1 MIKRDN
7 LCAALLDKVVNI
19 PVIQITFL
27 VIVFLLVFQSYLSCF
42 LKALKNI
49 RAFIVLALMFHM
61 FSLSA
66 QTPRKDS
73 GADGLNGLTALNPS
87 EPIPEAVWKM
97 RLELNYFDGKKK
109 IVKLA
114 DYKNKLIILDFW
126 STGCVSCIEGIPK
139 MELYQQRF
147 KDDIIVLL
155 VNSKRNKD
163 TAKRIK
169 TRFEKYKIDFN
180 YTPILPTILDDTV
193 FTSLIEHNTLPRIAI
208 INKAGA
214 FIGTSSSA
222 NLSEQH
228 ISAMLKTDK
237 LPFESERNILNK
249 VIDHVDMPLLI
260 DTVGLTYTSTIARY
274 KVNYN
279 SIYPNVHYKNG
290 QTLLQTGNT
299 TVRAMY
305 QHAFPEVFKDKV
317 YGTYVFHSSVPYE
330 FKKLLNDPHTYFW
343 YQYFNR
349 DSVDNYSINQAFRR
363 ALVDNFGVDVKL
375 KFGFQDV
382 YILKIDP
389 SNKSILSK
397 GGMRMQSIE
406 EGSSALIMQNADL
419 IGIANFL
426 RTTLDKPVLVEGKD
440 LPKVDL
446 LLPSNFY
453 DLDTDSKIALLAE
466 KGLILSKSRNLLEY
480 PFFYKPI
487 E

>member
-73 GADGLNGLTALNPS
+73 GANGLNGLTALNPGD
-87 EPIPEAVWKM
+87 PIPEAVWKM
-97 RLELNYFDGKKK
+97 PLELNYFDGKKK

-126 STGCVSCIEGIPK
+126 STGCASCIEGIPK

-180 YTPILPTILDDTV
+180 YTPILPTILDDTI
-193 FTSLIEHNTLPRIAI
+193 FTTLIEHNTLPRIAV
-208 INKAGA
+208 INKSGV
-214 FIGTSSSA
+214 FIGTSSSGS
-222 NLSEQH
+222 LSEQH
-228 ISAMLKTDK
+228 IKAMLKTDK

-249 VIDHVDMPLLI
+249 VIDHVEMPLLI

-317 YGTYVFHSSVPYE
+317 YGTYVFHSSVTYE
-330 FKKLLNDPHTYFW
+330 FKKLLNDPHT
-343 YQYFNR
+343 
-349 DSVDNYSINQAFRR
+349 
-363 ALVDNFGVDVKL
+363 
-375 KFGFQDV
+375 
-382 YILKIDP
+382 
-389 SNKSILSK
+389 
-397 GGMRMQSIE
+397 
-406 EGSSALIMQNADL
+406 
-419 IGIANFL
+419 
-426 RTTLDKPVLVEGKD
+426 
-440 LPKVDL
+440 
-446 LLPSNFY
+446 
-453 DLDTDSKIALLAE
+453 
-466 KGLILSKSRNLLEY
+466 
-480 PFFYKPI
+480 
-487 E
+487 

>member
-1 MIKRDN
+1 MIKRSN
-7 LCAALLDKVVNI
+7 LSTALSDKVVNI
-19 PVIQITFL
+19 PVIQITLL
-27 VIVFLLVFQSYLSCF
+27 VIVLLLVS
-42 LKALKNI
+42 
-49 RAFIVLALMFHM
+49 M

-73 GADGLNGLTALNPS
+73 GANGLTALKPG
-87 EPIPEAVWKM
+87 EPIPDAVWEM
-97 RLELNYFDGKKK
+97 PLELNYFDGKKK
-109 IVKLA
+109 TVKLA
-114 DYKNKLIILDFW
+114 DYRNKLIILDFW
-126 STGCVSCIEGIPK
+126 STGCASCIEGIPK

-147 KDDIIVLL
+147 KDDIVVLL

-169 TRFEKYKIDFN
+169 TRFEKYRLDFN

-193 FTSLIEHNTLPRIAI
+193 FTTLIEHNTLPRIAI
-208 INKAGA
+208 INKAGV
-214 FIGTSSSA
+214 FIGTNSSA
-222 NLSEQH
+222 SLSEQH
-228 ISAMLKTDK
+228 IKNMIETGK
-237 LPFESERNILNK
+237 LPFESEKNILNK
-249 VIDHVDMPLLI
+249 VIDHVDIPLLI

-279 SIYPNVHYKNG
+279 GIYPNVHYKNG
-290 QTLLQTGNT
+290 QTLLQTGNA
-299 TVRAMY
+299 TVRSMY
-305 QHAFPEVFKDKV
+305 QHAFAEVFNDKP
-317 YGTYVFHSSVPYE
+317 YGTYVFHSSVPPE

-343 YQYFNR
+343 YQYFNK
-349 DSVDNYSINQAFRR
+349 DSVDSYSINRAFRR

-375 KFGFQDV
+375 KFGFQEV

-406 EGSSALIMQNADL
+406 EGSSALVMQNASL
-419 IGIANFL
+419 AGVANFL
-426 RTTLDKPVLVEGKD
+426 RTTLDRPVLVEGNN

-446 LLPSNFY
+446 MLPSNFY
-453 DLDTDSKIALLAE
+453 DLDSESKIRLLAE